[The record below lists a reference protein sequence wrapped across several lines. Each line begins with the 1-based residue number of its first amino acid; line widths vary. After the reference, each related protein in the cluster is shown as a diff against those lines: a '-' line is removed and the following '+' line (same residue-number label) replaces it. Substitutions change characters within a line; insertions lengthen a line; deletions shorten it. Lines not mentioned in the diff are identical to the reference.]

1 MKSRSD
7 ILMHRSCAYEVLGLL
22 EMCSRDMTMIAK
34 SDPGFRLRYLE
45 ESSRMEKEGMTLKAH
60 KIKQF
65 LAKMERLAR

>member
-1 MKSRSD
+1 
-7 ILMHRSCAYEVLGLL
+7 
-22 EMCSRDMTMIAK
+22 MIAK

-45 ESSRMEKEGMTLKAH
+45 ESSRMENEGMTLKAH